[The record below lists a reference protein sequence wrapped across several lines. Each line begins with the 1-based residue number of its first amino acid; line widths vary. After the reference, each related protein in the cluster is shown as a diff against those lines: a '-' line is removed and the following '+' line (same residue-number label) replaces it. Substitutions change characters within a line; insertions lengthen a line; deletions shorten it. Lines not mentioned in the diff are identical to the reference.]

1 MATKSGIVWY
11 LAKQMTKQDTIDY
24 IIDQLASV
32 PHVTS
37 RKMFGEYALYCNG
50 RVVGLVCDDT
60 LFIKITEP
68 GKVFVGEYYLEG
80 EAYPGAKPSMLIDGD
95 RIEDR
100 AWISELI
107 QITSVNV
114 PLPKKKKPKK

>member
-1 MATKSGIVWY
+1 
-11 LAKQMTKQDTIDY
+11 MTKQTTIDY
-24 IIDQLASV
+24 ILDQVSSV
-32 PHVTS
+32 PHVS
-37 RKMFGEYALYCNG
+37 ARKMFGEYALYCNG

-60 LFIKITEP
+60 LFIKITNP
-68 GKVFVGEYYLEG
+68 GKEFVGEYYKEG

-100 AWISELI
+100 EWLSELI
-107 QITSVNV
+107 RITSENV